1 MARWQVWCDGTALPN
16 PGDIGIGVVV
26 VDPAGVRHE
35 LSKKS
40 ELRGCNNEAEGSALV
55 AALEFALELG
65 AGTGVGVDV
74 VCDSSIVVEQT
85 VGDKRT
91 DVARLAVIFARARLL
106 LARFDDVTV
115 TNVPRRRNAE
125 ADALA
130 RKAVGLLPKV
140 EQQRRRRRR

>member
-26 VDPAGVRHE
+26 IDPAGVRHE

-55 AALEFALELG
+55 AALAFALELG
-65 AGTGVGVDV
+65 AGNGVGVDV

-91 DVARLAVIFARARLL
+91 EVARLEVIFARARLL

-115 TNVPRRRNAE
+115 TNVPRRRNSE

-140 EQQRRRRRR
+140 EQQRRRRR